1 MASAS
6 VTIDA
11 GVLAVPLED
20 GTAEDAYRY
29 VDTILDWSRLL
40 DEPWVAVYMSER
52 ASQALFDDGLFPLRD
67 HLTRLF
73 TANGII
79 EYDVNTVA
87 TVVDRL
93 LQLTP
98 SFETYFS
105 IRDVLTEEL
114 TVEPDI
120 LRLCSGTRLQ
130 SDLAR
135 CVVLIAIL
143 RQHCQE
149 PIQDHSLILRRAP
162 DRIIRVRALIH
173 ELEHQRDDLRSLP
186 TPPEYFEGDVLVC
199 DDFRGFVE
207 CLDEAAILRKSN
219 DDIGVETAIRIA
231 VYKYRLESGASPE
244 WDDVPNYRIGRA
256 FRSSLQRINLTHQL
270 ATKLLRAIVET
281 LEHVK
286 MDATHWLRTGQGG
299 DDPQLVREKDGAEAW
314 RRDIDSEHHLHY
326 WACDNGIVEIAS
338 VSFPHDD
345 FTIPE

>member
-1 MASAS
+1 MVLAS

-11 GVLAVPLED
+11 GVLAVSLED

-29 VDTILDWSRLL
+29 VDTILDCSRLL

-52 ASQALFDDGLFPLRD
+52 ASEALIEDGLYPLRKQ
-67 HLTRLF
+67 LTQLF
-73 TANGII
+73 TNNGIDR
-79 EYDVNTVA
+79 YTVNDVA
-87 TVVDRL
+87 TVVNRL
-93 LQLTP
+93 LQRTP
-98 SFETYFS
+98 TFETYF
-105 IRDVLTEEL
+105 RVREVLAENL
-114 TVEPDI
+114 TTEPDI
-120 LRLCSGTRLQ
+120 LQLCLGSRLK

-162 DRIIRVRALIH
+162 DRNIRVRALIH

-186 TPPEYFEGDVLVC
+186 TSPEYFEGDVLVC

-219 DDIGVETAIRIA
+219 DDIGVKTAIRIA

-244 WDDVPNYRIGRA
+244 WDDAPNYRIGRA
-256 FRSSLQRINLTHQL
+256 FRSPLQRINVTQQL
-270 ATKLLRAIVET
+270 ASKLLRAIVET
-281 LEHVK
+281 LEHSS
-286 MDATHWLRTGQGG
+286 MAATHWLRTGPGG
-299 DDPQLVREKDGAEAW
+299 DDPQLVREKDGAKAW
-314 RRDIDSEHHLHY
+314 RRDIDREHHLHY